1 MKRSP
6 KPQLSPRRARLALNR
21 RALPIAAF
29 AAALGVLAPSATA
42 QILYSIDYRGPS
54 NAAPVPCAPGIVG
67 AGDVLSVML
76 PVPCAVNGPM
86 YGPMPGPDVIIP
98 GGPGGLGLV
107 SVGACIGAPPGGP
120 CPRELDALSTGMD
133 GLVLPGPIQAGTIVF
148 SVDEFAVGIAGAPLA
163 PTVNGEMPFGDSAND
178 VFEGLVLPPWPMP
191 FPVGVAAVGNTGLV
205 DGDGL
210 VSPTTAHY
218 PGVGLIE
225 PRMPFAGAG
234 ARPGDN
240 LDALDIDAAVL
251 GVGGPI
257 FFSLDSG
264 FFDPLYAVPN
274 LGTAAANGF
283 LPGAV
288 LVSLAGVPGVYA
300 APPLLGLDLIAGPGS
315 DDLDALALFE
325 NGLAGYQPSPAPYVW
340 GAGAG
345 MPDMLLFSVRRGSA
359 VIGAIASGPLP
370 LPIQPGDIL
379 VPPAAPGLMPQI
391 FIPCE
396 YLGLASPRMMPVV
409 FGDDLDALDSRRV
422 PATGT
427 GICHGDGTL
436 IPCPCGNNGANG
448 NGCANSFN
456 PAGANLTGTGLAS
469 VAGDTVALTA
479 SGLSGALCIF
489 VQGTVLMPPVF
500 LDDGIWCTG
509 AILRLGSP
517 VVVAG
522 SSTYPTPPQMPV
534 SIKGLLP
541 PAGGTR
547 FYQAFYRNA
556 AMTFCP
562 PATSNRTNGFQIVW
576 GP

>member
-6 KPQLSPRRARLALNR
+6 RPQTSPRLPRVSITR
-21 RALPIAAF
+21 RALPLAAAAAAF
-29 AAALGVLAPSATA
+29 GILAPGAAAQV
-42 QILYSIDYRGPS
+42 LYSIDYRGPS
-54 NAAPVPCAPGIVG
+54 NASPVPCFPGVAG

-76 PVPCAVNGPM
+76 GAPCGVDGPM
-86 YGPMPGPDVIIP
+86 YGPMPGPDVIVP
-98 GGPGGLGLV
+98 GGPGGLGV
-107 SVGACIGAPPGGP
+107 ASIGACIGAMPGGP
-120 CPRELDALSTGMD
+120 CPRELDALSTGTD
-133 GLVLPGPIQAGTIVF
+133 GLLFAGPMQAGTIVF
-148 SVDEFAVGIAGAPLA
+148 SVDEWAVGFPGAPLA
-163 PTVNGEMPFGDSAND
+163 PTVAGEAVVGDSAAD

-191 FPVGVAAVGNTGLV
+191 FPPPVALLGNTGLI
-205 DGDGL
+205 DGNGL

-218 PGVGLIE
+218 PGVGLAE
-225 PRMPFAGAG
+225 PRLPFAGAG
-234 ARPGDN
+234 PRPGDN
-240 LDALDIDAAVL
+240 LDALDIDAAAF
-251 GVGGPI
+251 GAAAPM
-257 FFSLDSG
+257 FFSLDSA
-264 FFDPLYAVPN
+264 FFDPLYGVPN

-288 LVSLAGVPGVYA
+288 LVSLGGVPAVYA
-300 APPLLGLDLIAGPGS
+300 APPALGLDLMGAGT

-325 NGLAGYQPSPAPYVW
+325 NGVPGYQPSPAPYVW
-340 GAGAG
+340 GAAG
-345 MPDMLLFSVRRGSA
+345 PDMLLFSVRRGSA
-359 VIGAIASGPLP
+359 VIGMIASGPLA

-379 VPPAAPGLMPQI
+379 VPPPAFGLPPQI

-396 YLGLASPRMMPVV
+396 YLGLASPRMGAVV
-409 FGDDLDALDSRRV
+409 FGDDLDALDTRRV

-427 GICHGDGTL
+427 SICHGDGTL
-436 IPCPCGNNGANG
+436 VPCPCGNNGANG

-479 SGLSGALCIF
+479 SGLSGGLCIF

-500 LDDGIWCTG
+500 IDDGIWCTG
-509 AILRLGSP
+509 SILRLGSP
-517 VVVAG
+517 VVVGGA
-522 SSTYPTPPQMPV
+522 STYPTPPQLPV
-534 SIKGLLP
+534 SIKGVLP

-556 AMTFCP
+556 AATFCP